1 MDKIKMQKKECE
13 THVVIHLRNDNPNY
27 CVEAQCKTHGSKW
40 FCVTNDFSTAGEIMH
55 AWPIVTGGM
64 IQGREA
70 YAVDSRCMIAM
81 IPKKKNLGEKQ

>member
-1 MDKIKMQKKECE
+1 
-13 THVVIHLRNDNPNY
+13 
-27 CVEAQCKTHGSKW
+27 
-40 FCVTNDFSTAGEIMH
+40 MH